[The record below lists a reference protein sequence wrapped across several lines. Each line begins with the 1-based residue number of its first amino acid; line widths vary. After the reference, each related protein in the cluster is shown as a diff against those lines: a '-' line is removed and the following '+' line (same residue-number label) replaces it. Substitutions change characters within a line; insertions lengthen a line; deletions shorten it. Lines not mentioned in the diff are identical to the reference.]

1 MDWESKHW
9 ESLLAVANRKYK
21 LNEVSPDDQLSQS
34 DGGIGNTD
42 GNNRD
47 NISKDE
53 IRGPDNSSPRVTSL
67 REKIKNDLS
76 HFKSTLAWWRQK
88 ADDLESEVRSMMM
101 LAPHDTLEDKLRDV
115 ELEISSLKLNLAAP
129 HNLSKAKSS
138 TPGLSKVGVDAKS
151 NQMLEKL
158 QDGFE
163 KMSASPTIQGV
174 QQLYNRLDEEYKN
187 CLLCLTAFPENA
199 IIKKRVL
206 INWWVGE
213 GLLVVTD
220 PKGSMA
226 VEKAAEKI
234 FKELGEKGFIM
245 LVHKK
250 GKRRSPV
257 PDSCQL
263 HPFMRRVLITL
274 AKKAKFFD
282 LDLQGN
288 ATPDYSQCTRA
299 CLVEGGQ
306 LSRPSTVSEGRKLKT
321 LFNMNE
327 QFLDLKLDFFIS
339 CKVLQLGRWMVSAD
353 HNIDVDDAPS
363 LLRGMGTM
371 KRLRYLSLQGVTK
384 IGKLPASICDLYN
397 LTILDLGACQSL
409 ETLPR
414 EIGSLKKLT
423 YLDFSECYM
432 ISRMPKSLK
441 NLQQLQ
447 VLKGFVLYQD
457 GKKKDK
463 SENREEACT
472 LSDLASM
479 KKLWKLSLR
488 LDKADDLEDE
498 HIKDLSQLPELTS
511 LMITWIQ
518 ATKQPSSSDRGAG
531 RKSKRRKESSKE
543 PKKPENSLSGG
554 EPFPGKLTKLDLRG
568 YPRPSMPKW
577 LTHSEVKVL
586 EKLYIRGGNL
596 ANLNRDSHSD
606 SLWSVKILRLKFLA
620 NCEIE
625 WLDLRHHFPSLV
637 YLEKF
642 HCPKLKLFPCD
653 GYGIWMNP
661 NAKEE
666 G

>member
-1 MDWESKHW
+1 MDSDSKHG
-9 ESLLAVANRKYK
+9 ESLFDLANRKYK
-21 LNEVSPDDQLSQS
+21 INEVSPPNQLYQS
-34 DGGIGNTD
+34 AGGIVNTD
-42 GNNRD
+42 GNDPD

-53 IRGPDNSSPRVTSL
+53 VRGPDNSSPRVTSL
-67 REKIKNDLS
+67 HEKIKNDLS

-88 ADDLESEVRSMMM
+88 ADVLDSEVNSMMK
-101 LAPHDTLEDKLRDV
+101 LAPHDTLEDKLQEV
-115 ELEISSLKLNLAAP
+115 ELEISSLKLNLPAP

-138 TPGLSKVGVDAKS
+138 TPGPTKVGVDAKS
-151 NQMLEKL
+151 NRMLEKL
-158 QDGFE
+158 QDEFE

-174 QQLYNRLDEEYKN
+174 QQLYNGLDEEYKN

-213 GLLVVTD
+213 GFLVVTD

-226 VEKAAEKI
+226 IEKAAEKI
-234 FKELGEKGFIM
+234 FEELGEKGFIM

-274 AKKAKFFD
+274 AKKAEFLDF
-282 LDLQGN
+282 DLQGN
-288 ATPDYSQCTRA
+288 ATHYQCTRA

-306 LSRPSTVSEGRKLKT
+306 LSRPSTVSRGRKIQT

-327 QFLDLKLDFFIS
+327 QFLDLKLDLFIS
-339 CKVLQLGRWMVSAD
+339 CKVLQLGRWMVSPD
-353 HNIDVDDAPS
+353 HNIDVDDASS
-363 LLRGMGTM
+363 LLREMGTM

-384 IGKLPASICDLYN
+384 IGKLPASICDLCN

-414 EIGSLKKLT
+414 EIGSLKKLA

-531 RKSKRRKESSKE
+531 RKSK
-543 PKKPENSLSGG
+543 NSLSGG

-568 YPRPSMPKW
+568 YPRASMPKW

-642 HCPKLKLFPCD
+642 HCPKLKFFPCD
-653 GYGIWMNP
+653 GYGVWMNP
-661 NAKEE
+661 HAKEE
-666 G
+666 E